1 LFVYRTLA
9 FGCWSWRLGGP
20 TGPACLHACTG
31 DGPPARDQLNFFSKS
46 AIAFVLPPPG
56 CLRIMARPLGHD
68 ACLRHSAPQC
78 THQSAADAATHA
90 RVRDCRLDGAL
101 PGGNFKTYKAAC
113 VDRNADSIITA
124 CMHACKLKHALGHP
138 EPEDRER
145 SSRVVPNGGGCWAR
159 LYKTRAE
166 LWVQ

>member
-1 LFVYRTLA
+1 MASRRPHWASVPTRVHRRRAPSTRPTQFFFQIGNRFCASTT
-9 FGCWSWRLGGP
+9 RL
-20 TGPACLHACTG
+20 
-31 DGPPARDQLNFFSKS
+31 S
-46 AIAFVLPPPG
+46 A
-56 CLRIMARPLGHD
+56 MARPLGHD